1 MAVVHV
7 TVSVYQN
14 HKECFVCARMEKPMV
29 PQGYVKVFLHLC
41 LLKMSGIY
49 ILPSLAPTTF
59 LVFSEG
65 RRIRGFT
72 PSETTNTVHEAFP
85 PITTTGLPV
94 AVDYNGVDQRVYW
107 TDVDNGTIVAS
118 TLHGQTTVVLGGL
131 VDPRGLAV
139 DWITSNVFFSDAGLQ
154 QIGVTSADGTYS
166 VVIVN
171 NSLDQPGNIVLNPIA
186 GYFTHNTILVVLLSS
201 PCLCG

>member
-1 MAVVHV
+1 M
-7 TVSVYQN
+7 
-14 HKECFVCARMEKPMV
+14 
-29 PQGYVKVFLHLC
+29 
-41 LLKMSGIY
+41 Y

-65 RRIRGFT
+65 SRIRGVT
-72 PSETTNTVHEAFP
+72 LSEMTNTVPDAFP

-107 TDVDNGTIVAS
+107 TDVDNGTIMTS

-171 NSLDQPGNIVLNPIA
+171 SSLDQPGNIVLNPAA
-186 GYFTHNTILVVLLSS
+186 GYFTHSTILVVLLSYHFLHGFTFS
-201 PCLCG
+201 V